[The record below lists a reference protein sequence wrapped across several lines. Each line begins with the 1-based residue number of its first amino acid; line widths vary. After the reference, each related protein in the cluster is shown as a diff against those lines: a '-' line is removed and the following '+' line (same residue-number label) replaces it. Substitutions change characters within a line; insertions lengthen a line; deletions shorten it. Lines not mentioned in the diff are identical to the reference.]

1 MIPEA
6 ALCPWDAHN
15 FAGVVHVR
23 IPQVATLLLN
33 DYSLVFRLFHIFSRV
48 NKENLMIR
56 TITIRNFKSL
66 VDVSINLQKFNCLVG
81 MNGAGKS
88 TLLQAIDFI
97 SQQMRGYLYIWLQ
110 DRGWES
116 RDLYSRTSN
125 SKASS
130 HPLFLEVVYQLDAR
144 TLTWQGYFNRN
155 FMRMTR
161 ESIYIDD
168 EMYLEV
174 VDGKYRTFGK
184 TYESI
189 PFEYSGSILSVLK
202 ETVFPA
208 EIILFR
214 DALKNIK
221 SLELLS
227 PHLLRKRS
235 RSDIEPSG
243 VGIGGEKLSGY
254 LDTLT
259 SENKSQLL
267 VILQKFYPQIER
279 FRISTTKG
287 GWKRLIVEER
297 FLDENGVQ
305 TCCETDAGQ
314 LNDGLL
320 RILAVLAQ
328 VESQKGS
335 LLLLDE
341 IENGI
346 NPQIIEQLV
355 DTLVEAKSQ
364 VIVTTHSPM
373 ILNYLD
379 DDVARKGVQYVYKSP
394 QAQTRIRRFFD
405 IPRIDEK
412 LTVMGPG
419 EAFIDTDL
427 QQLTQENIEL
437 DEQRLLSKKD

>member
-1 MIPEA
+1 M
-6 ALCPWDAHN
+6 
-15 FAGVVHVR
+15 F
-23 IPQVATLLLN
+23 
-33 DYSLVFRLFHIFSRV
+33 
-48 NKENLMIR
+48 R

-66 VDVSINLQKFNCLVG
+66 VDVSINLEQFNCFVG

-97 SQQMRGYLYIWLQ
+97 SQQMKGGLYLWLE

-116 RDLYSRTSN
+116 RDLYSRTGS
-125 SKASS
+125 SKALS
-130 HPLFLEVVYQLDAR
+130 HPLFLEVTYQLGEG
-144 TLTWQGYFNRN
+144 TLVWHGSFNRN

-161 ESIYIDD
+161 ESIYVDNK
-168 EMYLEV
+168 MFLEV
-174 VDGKYRTFGK
+174 QDGKYRTLDK
-184 TYESI
+184 PYESI

-202 ETVFPA
+202 ETIFPA
-208 EIILFR
+208 AIIPFR
-214 DALKNIK
+214 DALRNIK

-235 RSDIEPSG
+235 RSDFEPSG

-259 SENKSQLL
+259 SDSKSQLL
-267 VILQKFYPQIER
+267 VILQKFYPRIES

-297 FLDENGVQ
+297 FLDENGAP
-305 TCCETDAGQ
+305 TFCETDAGQ

-341 IENGI
+341 IENGV
-346 NPQIIEQLV
+346 NPQVIELLV

-379 DDVARKGVQYVYKSP
+379 DDIARKGVQYVYKSP
-394 QAQTRIRRFFD
+394 QAQTRVRRFFD

-427 QQLTQENIEL
+427 QQLTLENIEL
-437 DEQRLLSKKD
+437 DKQPPASDKD

>member
-1 MIPEA
+1 
-6 ALCPWDAHN
+6 
-15 FAGVVHVR
+15 
-23 IPQVATLLLN
+23 
-33 DYSLVFRLFHIFSRV
+33 
-48 NKENLMIR
+48 MIR

-66 VDVSINLQKFNCLVG
+66 VDVSISLEKFNCFVG

-88 TLLQAIDFI
+88 TLLQAIDFMA
-97 SQQMRGYLYIWLQ
+97 QQMRGNLYTWLQ

-116 RDLYSRTSN
+116 SDLYSRTSN

-130 HPLFLEVVYQLDAR
+130 HPLFLEVIYQLNDR

-161 ESIYIDD
+161 ESIHIDGR
-168 EMYLEV
+168 MFLEV
-174 VDGKYRTFGK
+174 QDGKYRTLDRP
-184 TYESI
+184 YESI

-202 ETVFPA
+202 ETIFPA
-208 EIILFR
+208 AIIPFR
-214 DALKNIK
+214 DALRNIK

-235 RSDIEPSG
+235 RSDFEPSG

-259 SENKSQLL
+259 SSSKNNLL
-267 VILQKFYPQIER
+267 VILQKFYPQIEH

-297 FLDENGVQ
+297 FLDENGAL
-305 TCCETDAGQ
+305 TFCKTDASQ

-373 ILNYLD
+373 ILNYLAD
-379 DDVARKGVQYVYKSP
+379 DIARKGVQYVYKSP
-394 QAQTRIRRFFD
+394 QAQTRVRRFFD
-405 IPRIDEK
+405 IQRIDEK
-412 LTVMGPG
+412 LAVMGPG

-427 QQLTQENIEL
+427 QQLTRENIAL
-437 DEQRLLSKKD
+437 DEQSEPSDKE

>member
-1 MIPEA
+1 MI
-6 ALCPWDAHN
+6 
-15 FAGVVHVR
+15 
-23 IPQVATLLLN
+23 
-33 DYSLVFRLFHIFSRV
+33 
-48 NKENLMIR
+48 K

-66 VDVSINLQKFNCLVG
+66 VDISFSLEKFNCFVG

-97 SQQMRGYLYIWLQ
+97 SQQMKGNLYTWLE

-116 RDLYSRTSN
+116 QDLYSRTGS

-130 HPLFLEVVYQLDAR
+130 HLLFIEIIYQLNGQE
-144 TLTWQGYFNRN
+144 LTWQGHFNRS

-161 ESIYIDD
+161 ESIYISGK
-168 EMYLEV
+168 MYLEV
-174 VDGKYRTFGK
+174 QDGKYRTLDK
-184 TYESI
+184 PYEPI
-189 PFEYSGSILSVLK
+189 PFDYSGSILSALK
-202 ETVFPA
+202 ENIAPA
-208 EIILFR
+208 EIVTFR
-214 DALKNIK
+214 DALRNIK

-235 RSDIEPSG
+235 RSDFNPSG

-259 SENKSQLL
+259 SKDKSQLL
-267 VILQKFYPQIER
+267 ILLQKFYPQIER

-287 GWKRLIVEER
+287 GWKRLIAEEK
-297 FLDENGVQ
+297 FLDENSDESY
-305 TCCETDAGQ
+305 CETDAGQ
-314 LNDGLL
+314 LNDGML

-328 VESQKGS
+328 VQSHNGS

-355 DTLVEAKSQ
+355 DTLVEAKTQ

-379 DDVARKGVQYVYKSP
+379 DNIARKGVQYVYKSLR
-394 QAQTRIRRFFD
+394 AQTRVRRFFD
-405 IPRIDEK
+405 IPRINEK
-412 LTVMGPG
+412 LVIMGPG

-427 QQLTQENIEL
+427 QLLTNENIQL
-437 DEQRLLSKKD
+437 DEKKHSDEKCK